1 MAFNDPLSPFQWYL
15 NATGA
20 IASAAGQ
27 KDLGNLEAVWA
38 DYIGR
43 NVKIG
48 IYDSGVD
55 VTHPDLAGN
64 YLASLNPTFNGA
76 AVNPNPTTGAGGR
89 LDAHGTAVAGII
101 AASPTTNTG
110 IAGIAYGAKFGVGLT
125 IGSSGGVDVSGALI
139 EQMRLQTNF

>member
-1 MAFNDPLSPFQWYL
+1 MTQGNTLAFNDPLSPFQWYL

-55 VTHPDLAGN
+55 VTHPDLAAN
-64 YLASLNPTFNGA
+64 YLASLNPTINGT
-76 AVNPNPTTGAGGR
+76 VGNPNPTMGSGGR
-89 LDAHGTAVAGII
+89 DAHGTAVAGII
-101 AASPTTNTG
+101 AGIANNNIG

-125 IGSSGGVDVSGALI
+125 IGSQNGIDVSGALI
-139 EQMRLQTNF
+139 E